1 MIYLDSAAT
10 TLQKPKTVP
19 RAVARAMTRFASPG
33 RGGYSAAMGAAKLMY
48 ACREVSADFFHT
60 SAPDQVVFTANA
72 TMALNL
78 AIRSLVRPGMNVVM
92 SCYEHNAVTRCVK
105 AIPDVTVFIAQGP
118 LFQSEAMVE
127 AFRKQLY
134 RADVVICN
142 YVSNVFGYRLPVEKI
157 AALCRESRV
166 PFIVD
171 ASQAAGCLPVSVEG
185 WGADFVAMP
194 GHQGLYG
201 PQGPGIL
208 LGGARSAPEP
218 LLFGGTGSRSVEQ
231 EMPDFLPDRLEAG
244 TANVPGIAGLLE
256 GLRYVRRLGTER
268 ILIHEQR
275 LIRRLGARLQ
285 NVNGVELFLAE
296 DSSLQTGVLSF
307 RKQGMDCEEIG
318 RRLGE
323 AGVAVRTGLHCA
335 PLAHRYAGTLDTGT
349 VRVSVS
355 AFNTEREVDR
365 LAELIRSFP

>member
-166 PFIVD
+166 PF
-171 ASQAAGCLPVSVEG
+171 L
-185 WGADFVAMP
+185 
-194 GHQGLYG
+194 
-201 PQGPGIL
+201 
-208 LGGARSAPEP
+208 
-218 LLFGGTGSRSVEQ
+218 
-231 EMPDFLPDRLEAG
+231 
-244 TANVPGIAGLLE
+244 
-256 GLRYVRRLGTER
+256 
-268 ILIHEQR
+268 
-275 LIRRLGARLQ
+275 
-285 NVNGVELFLAE
+285 
-296 DSSLQTGVLSF
+296 
-307 RKQGMDCEEIG
+307 
-318 RRLGE
+318 
-323 AGVAVRTGLHCA
+323 
-335 PLAHRYAGTLDTGT
+335 
-349 VRVSVS
+349 
-355 AFNTEREVDR
+355 
-365 LAELIRSFP
+365 